1 MQCEPTVFV
10 VDDDEDLRRSL
21 IRLLEEVDLA
31 VADYA
36 SASDFLEAYEPATPG
51 CLLLDIRMPGMS
63 GIQLQRHMLDSQ
75 IFLPIIFITGHG
87 DISMAVESMKHGAFD
102 FIEKPFRAPQ
112 LLETIQRALERDREQ
127 RDERAMVENAK
138 WRWAHLTT
146 REREVAELALSGLS
160 NAEIASEL
168 GTRTETV
175 TVDRSKG
182 MWKLRARNMADLFR
196 LREIAQRP

>member
-1 MQCEPTVFV
+1 MDSDILV
-10 VDDDEDLRRSL
+10 VDDEQ
-21 IRLLEEVDLA
+21 
-31 VADYA
+31 
-36 SASDFLEAYEPATPG
+36 DFLESARRGLMTSGFKKVKTESDPRKAADFFKQG
-51 CLLLDIRMPGMS
+51 KSADIALIDITMPGMS

-112 LLETIQRALERDREQ
+112 LLETIQRALDRDREQ

-168 GTRTETV
+168 GTRAETV

>member
-36 SASDFLEAYEPATPG
+36 SASDFLEAYEPAMPG

-63 GIQLQRHMLDSQ
+63 GIQLQKHMLDSQ

-168 GTRTETV
+168 GTRAETV

>member
-1 MQCEPTVFV
+1 MQCTPTVFV

-21 IRLLEEVDLA
+21 IRLLEEVDLD
-31 VADYA
+31 VADYG
-36 SASDFLEAYEPATPG
+36 SASEFLEAYEPATPG

-63 GIQLQRHMLDSQ
+63 GIQLQKHMLDSE

-87 DISMAVESMKHGAFD
+87 DISMAVESMKQGAFD

-112 LLETIQRALERDREQ
+112 LLETIQRALERDRE
-127 RDERAMVENAK
+127 EREERVMLEDVK
-138 WRWAHLTT
+138 WRWGRLTP
-146 REREVAELALSGLS
+146 REQEVAELALAGLS
-160 NAEIASEL
+160 NAEIADEL
-168 GTRTETV
+168 GASAETV

-196 LREIAQRP
+196 LKEIAQRP